1 MAVANV
7 FSGIYGA
14 AFQICPIYL
23 TGGVAAAFG
32 GIGTIPISVI
42 TETAGLVIGSA
53 SGNNINQAFA
63 NFRPLPGSTLINNQV
78 AEYPFYT
85 QQIAANAMIQQ
96 PLNISLLMYC
106 PANQNTTTGLKLAVM
121 TMLQSTLQLHCQ
133 QGGTFTVLTPSQIY
147 TDCLLTALTDVSTEE
162 TLQSQWAYQWD
173 FVQPLITFP
182 SQIPTLNK
190 LTSKLSLGGTP

>member
-1 MAVANV
+1 
-7 FSGIYGA
+7 
-14 AFQICPIYL
+14 
-23 TGGVAAAFG
+23 
-32 GIGTIPISVI
+32 
-42 TETAGLVIGSA
+42 
-53 SGNNINQAFA
+53 
-63 NFRPLPGSTLINNQV
+63 
-78 AEYPFYT
+78 
-85 QQIAANAMIQQ
+85 
-96 PLNISLLMYC
+96 MYC